1 MTPEIAMFAQD
12 HVKALLKYIGDD
24 PTREG
29 LRDTPRRVIDSY
41 AELFRGYNEDP
52 KDVMKTFEDGA
63 CNEMVLLKDIE
74 VTSWCEHHMLPF
86 IGRAHIAYIPN
97 GRVIGV
103 SKLVRVLEIYARRL
117 QIQERLTKQV
127 TAALMEHLM
136 PLGVA
141 CVIESRHLCMVC
153 RGVQK
158 QHSVMVTS
166 SLEGVFRLDPA
177 TRAEFMSMIRS
188 S

>member
-1 MTPEIAMFAQD
+1 MIPEVETMAQE
-12 HVKALLKYIGDD
+12 HVRALLYFIGDD

-41 AELFRGYNEDP
+41 SELFSGYDEDP

-63 CNEMVLLKDIE
+63 CDEMVLLKA
-74 VTSWCEHHMLPF
+74 VSFTSFCEHHMLPF
-86 IGRAHIAYIPN
+86 LGVAHIAYVPN
-97 GRVIGV
+97 GKVIGV

-127 TAALMEHLM
+127 TGALMEHLQ
-136 PLGVA
+136 PKGAA
-141 CVIESRHLCMVC
+141 CVLTSQHLCMVC

-166 SLEGVFRLDPA
+166 SLEGVFKSDPA
-177 TRAEFMSMIRS
+177 TRAEFMSMIQS